1 MAGLVPEIRP
11 EIFESLNTITLA
23 MDAARGDRCGTNQE
37 SSMRLQLL
45 LRNYTPFDAPKLV
58 SMIEKLILSAL
69 RCGTI
74 MEKRDVKSITENNA
88 ANARRHRALVSQQ
101 IDATIKSII
110 LKTYGKFP
118 KSITP
123 NAISNNIQSEVSR
136 KLKEKNILDRE
147 LCVSA
152 ISKRVQKL
160 RALDG

>member
-23 MDAARGDRCGTNQE
+23 MDAALGGRCSTSQE
-37 SSMRLQLL
+37 SSMKLQLL
-45 LRNYTPFDAPKLV
+45 LHNYTSFDAPKLV
-58 SMIEKLILSAL
+58 SMIEKLMLSAL

-74 MEKRDVKSITENNA
+74 MEKRDVKSLVENNA
-88 ANARRHRALVSQQ
+88 ANARWHRALASQQ

-110 LKTYGKFP
+110 LEKYGKFP

-123 NAISNNIQSEVSR
+123 NAISNNIKNDVSR
-136 KLKEKNILDRE
+136 KLKEKNILEHE
-147 LCVSA
+147 LGVSA
-152 ISKRVQKL
+152 ICKRVQKL